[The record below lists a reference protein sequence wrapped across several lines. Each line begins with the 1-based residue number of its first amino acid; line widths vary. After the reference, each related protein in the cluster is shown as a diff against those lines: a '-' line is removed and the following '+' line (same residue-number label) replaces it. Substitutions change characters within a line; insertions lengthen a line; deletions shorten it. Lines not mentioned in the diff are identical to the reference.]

1 MKRTMKIRQ
10 LEIGN
15 GYWSRNTRTI
25 LDILIA
31 SIPNTSILNSI
42 APSMNIQ
49 TYEYSISTMEVID
62 MEQTG
67 TWMDQSGG
75 YIRGLSNACKSW
87 FHRDFVHTSVRFS
100 HCVSVDW
107 YEKKI

>member
-1 MKRTMKIRQ
+1 MKIWQ

-25 LDILIA
+25 LDIL
-31 SIPNTSILNSI
+31 NSI
-42 APSMNIQ
+42 APSMKIQ
-49 TYEYSISTMEVID
+49 TYEYSISTMEVTD

-67 TWMDQSGG
+67 TWMDESGG

>member
-1 MKRTMKIRQ
+1 
-10 LEIGN
+10 
-15 GYWSRNTRTI
+15 
-25 LDILIA
+25 
-31 SIPNTSILNSI
+31 
-42 APSMNIQ
+42 
-49 TYEYSISTMEVID
+49 MEVID